1 MKIANNHRLTD
12 DAGKPLPFTASPNC
26 GGPLKPRVLVL
37 HYTAGRSS
45 KSACAWLCSP
55 KAKAAA
61 HLVIGKDGDVTQ
73 LVPFNVK
80 AWHAGPSAL
89 ELGGKRLVGLNAY
102 SIGIELDNPGRLVRR
117 GGKWRSL
124 SLGIELA
131 DNAVLEAVHKH
142 ESAAAGWALY
152 PAAQLE
158 AAFEVA
164 STLVERYRL
173 EDVVGHE
180 DIAPLRKS
188 DPGPAF
194 PMDSFR
200 TRLLGRGADGDLDRY
215 VTAEPA
221 NLRAGAGTQ
230 HAPVVAKPLP
240 KGTKLQL
247 LASDGSWRKVDVLDS
262 IDGNNDLQ
270 GWIHVRLLKSA

>member
-1 MKIANNHRLTD
+1 MKIANHRLTD
-12 DAGKPLPFTASPNC
+12 DAGKALPFSASPNC
-26 GGPLKPRVLVL
+26 GGTLKPRVLVM

-45 KSACAWLCSP
+45 QSACGWLCNP

-80 AWHAGPSAL
+80 AWHAGPSTWQV
-89 ELGGKRLVGLNAY
+89 GGKRVVGLNAC

-124 SLGIELA
+124 SLGLEFA
-131 DNAVLEAVHKH
+131 DAAVLEAVHKH
-142 ESAAAGWALY
+142 ESAACGWALY
-152 PAAQLE
+152 PGAQLE

-164 STLVERYRL
+164 AALIERYQL
-173 EDVVGHE
+173 EDIVGHE

-200 TRLLGRGADGDLDRY
+200 ARLLGRGADDDVDRL
-215 VTAEPA
+215 VTSEPA
-221 NLRAGAGTQ
+221 NLRSGAGTQ
-230 HAPVVAKPLP
+230 HAPVIAKMLP
-240 KGTKLQL
+240 RGTRVQL
-247 LASDGSWRKVDVLDS
+247 LAMDGSWRKVDVLDTV
-262 IDGNNDLQ
+262 DGANDLH
-270 GWIHVRLLKSA
+270 GWIHGRLLKSA